1 MLWRAED
8 FALYPAL
15 RAHAVH
21 EMPVLLLAPEF
32 LLPALALFKAVL
44 RQLSARHLVDGPQR
58 PPHAFMG
65 VALLLQMCQNV
76 NVYGF
81 DPPELVRAPH
91 KPTALASGLRHPP
104 KARVTFATPPTAGT
118 AFYGEAVSLL

>member
-1 MLWRAED
+1 MIMLWRAED

-15 RAHAVH
+15 RAHAVE

-44 RQLSARHLVDGPQR
+44 RQLSARHLVEGPQE

-81 DPPELVRAPH
+81 DPPELVRAH
-91 KPTALASGLRHPP
+91 ISRRAAVRSLALRPAPS
-104 KARVTFATPPTAGT
+104 AN
-118 AFYGEAVSLL
+118 ECS

>member
-1 MLWRAED
+1 VGYLGPDALSGVGQEMILLWRAED

-15 RAHAVH
+15 RAHAVDQ
-21 EMPVLLLAPEF
+21 MPVLLLAPEF

-44 RQLSARHLVDGPQR
+44 RQLSARHLVDGPQE
-58 PPHAFMG
+58 PPHALIG

-81 DPPELVRAPH
+81 DPPELVRAH
-91 KPTALASGLRHPP
+91 ISRLRSPSDCTI
-104 KARVTFATPPTAGT
+104 RRR
-118 AFYGEAVSLL
+118 LQ